1 MITKLKLYT
10 ESHKYIPEYILV
22 IQTHFIGSDQI
33 IDLYDFTDAEY
44 DRYKADKMNYRE
56 EKEIM
61 QMAID
66 EIGLVW
72 DIEDD
77 ELVITTNS
85 IGEEERVQ
93 LVNPYD
99 EEDEEEEFH
108 AFDYR
113 DEYSDDDLEDMAI
126 VNMGIEWEIIP
137 NKKHPDYKKKQ
148 KSKKFNI

>member
-22 IQTHFIGSDQI
+22 IQTHFIGSEQH

-61 QMAID
+61 QMIID
-66 EIGLVW
+66 EIGLMW
-72 DIEDD
+72 DIE
-77 ELVITTNS
+77 
-85 IGEEERVQ
+85 
-93 LVNPYD
+93 YD
-99 EEDEEEEFH
+99 EEYEEEEFH

-113 DEYSDDDLEDMAI
+113 DEYSADDLEY
-126 VNMGIEWEIIP
+126 MGIEWEIIP
-137 NKKHPDYKKKQ
+137 NKEHPEYKKKA
-148 KSKKFNI
+148 KNKKI